1 MDVKVAFVIA
11 CLCTLAIT
19 STEAGIPKCC
29 VATATDIPVGLL
41 LKVHS
46 WNMQTSSG
54 ACDIPALI
62 LYVKEMKK
70 PICAHPK
77 VKRTLMVLQWLIKKN
92 KLKAA
97 Y

>member
-1 MDVKVAFVIA
+1 MDLKVAFVIV
-11 CLCTLAIT
+11 CLCALAIT

-29 VATATDIPVGLL
+29 IKTKKHIPVRVLMMVQRITVQ
-41 LKVHS
+41 K
-46 WNMQTSSG
+46 SSG

-62 LYVKEMKK
+62 LHLKDIRK

-77 VKRTLMVLQWLIKKN
+77 LKTALIVLQMRMKQN
-92 KLKAA
+92 KQKAA

>member
-1 MDVKVAFVIA
+1 MDMKVAFVIA

-29 VATATDIPVGLL
+29 ITTKMNIPVALL
-41 LKVHS
+41 LKVQR
-46 WNMQTSSG
+46 WDIQQSSG

-62 LYVKEMKK
+62 LYVKERKK

-77 VKRTLMVLQWLIKKN
+77 VKRTLMVLQRMSKQNKN
-92 KLKAA
+92 LCKM
-97 Y
+97 